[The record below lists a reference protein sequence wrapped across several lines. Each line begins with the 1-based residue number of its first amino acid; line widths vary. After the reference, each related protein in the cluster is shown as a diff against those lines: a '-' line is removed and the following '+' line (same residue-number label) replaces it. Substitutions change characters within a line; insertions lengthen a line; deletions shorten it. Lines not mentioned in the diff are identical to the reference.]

1 MSSQARPLPTDVEV
15 LLVPISAENPCGESL
30 RYEGTYDR
38 IEQSRREDNPNLPR
52 GVWQTDLKRADWAA
66 VEATCTEAL
75 EKRSKDL
82 QLVAWLMQ
90 AWIHL
95 DGFAGAAR
103 GFTLMTRLCE
113 KFWDDLFPRIED
125 EDLEFRLAPIRWV
138 NEKLPLDLKLI
149 PVTNPFTD
157 DVPAFCWADWESL
170 LRAPGAEKGAMESDM
185 TRFQQS
191 LQMTSRE
198 WLVDLRRAV
207 AETIAAGASFDQL
220 IDVKAGKL
228 SPGTLQVRSVAEA
241 VTELLESV
249 LTHPQSGTI
258 VPIQTSDGSLQAR
271 TSDNEAELAS
281 IAQEAPITTIRT
293 RAEAYRL
300 LEEAADFLQ
309 RTEPHSP
316 TPYLVRRAVSWGK
329 MSFNELLPE
338 LIRNNSELSEI
349 VRLLQVEVSEEPK
362 ASRTSTNVEVG
373 RK

>member
-1 MSSQARPLPTDVEV
+1 ML
-15 LLVPISAENPCGESL
+15 PISAEKPCGESL

-38 IEQSRREDNPNLPR
+38 IEQSRREDNASLPR
-52 GVWQTDLKRADWAA
+52 GVWQTDLKRADWLA

-75 EKRSKDL
+75 AKRSKDL

-95 DGFAGAAR
+95 NGFAGAAR
-103 GFTLMTRLCE
+103 GFTLMTSLCE
-113 KFWDDLFPRIED
+113 SFWDELFPRIED
-125 EDLEFRLAPIRWV
+125 GDLEFRLAPIRWV
-138 NEKLPLDLKLI
+138 NEKLPLDFKLI
-149 PVTNPFTD
+149 PLTSPFTD
-157 DVPAFCWADWESL
+157 DVPTFCWADWEAVLS
-170 LRAPGAEKGAMESDM
+170 APGADKGNMESDM

-198 WLVDLRRAV
+198 WLVELRGAV
-207 AETIAAGASFDQL
+207 AETIAAATSFDQL

-241 VTELLESV
+241 VAELLDSV
-249 LTHPQSGTI
+249 LTHTESGTM
-258 VPIQTSDGSLQAR
+258 VPLRASEGALQESSSYAESEFASL
-271 TSDNEAELAS
+271 
-281 IAQEAPITTIRT
+281 AQEAPITAIRT
-293 RAEAYRL
+293 RTEAYRL

-316 TPYLVRRAVSWGK
+316 TPYLIRRAVSWGK

-349 VRLLQVEVSEEPK
+349 VRLLQVDVSKVPT
-362 ASRTSTNVEVG
+362 ATGTPTHTNVEVG
-373 RK
+373 KK